1 MGCSNPYLQT
11 IIFTDHLNYIT
22 FLLFCFTEGYQ
33 LSEDCI
39 EFDLVRTFL
48 QKIDSNIVLTDVPDA
63 IQVYRNMKLLTRIG
77 DRVTLVDGNG
87 KRLVPIYAP
96 KNVALMLFNPK
107 PHNFFKGAQTR
118 IAVASQD
125 TRNGDAPV
133 TNWRYYSK
141 TGPIDQQIEDVL
153 SLISENIN
161 EGAYPAEAIQETV
174 TNAFLHRGYEECYS
188 DPIKIEITPTSIHV
202 YSFPGPDR
210 SLTEKDFKKGNE
222 MPMVKTRNSRILEF
236 FRRRKLAEG
245 WNTGVPKIISS
256 MMRNN
261 NPAPIFEFTKDWFH
275 VHLQGLSS
283 NCNAHL
289 EVQKGD
295 FGGKDHDKNHDADH
309 DDNGSEDNNGSEQN
323 GQPHGLFPD
332 SAYYRHNLPIHDTRQ
347 NGMARL
353 TEELPLDHSQTN
365 IVELQLEL
373 TPCIP
378 KAL

>member
-1 MGCSNPYLQT
+1 M
-11 IIFTDHLNYIT
+11 
-22 FLLFCFTEGYQ
+22 
-33 LSEDCI
+33 
-39 EFDLVRTFL
+39 
-48 QKIDSNIVLTDVPDA
+48 
-63 IQVYRNMKLLTRIG
+63 
-77 DRVTLVDGNG
+77 
-87 KRLVPIYAP
+87 
-96 KNVALMLFNPK
+96 
-107 PHNFFKGAQTR
+107 
-118 IAVASQD
+118 
-125 TRNGDAPV
+125 
-133 TNWRYYSK
+133 
-141 TGPIDQQIEDVL
+141 
-153 SLISENIN
+153 ISENIN